1 MLKKENE
8 SLRQETDSVKNDLD
22 KENDVQRLDLI
33 KKDEEFEG
41 VKKDLKEIQLNLEDA
56 TNKTI
61 TLTERLT
68 KLEKEN
74 LELRK
79 ITRAKQYVIDDGVK
93 LIEGLADII

>member
-56 TNKTI
+56 TDKTI